1 MLALLPKPT
10 LSGIQKKKLIPSAK
24 VGHDASVLTVKGF
37 MSCKRIVSMSAFAL
51 WTTSLIHGESGVS
64 IPLS

>member
-10 LSGIQKKKLIPSAK
+10 LSGIQKKKLIPIAK

-37 MSCKRIVSMSAFAL
+37 MSYKCIVSMSAFAL
-51 WTTSLIHGESGVS
+51 GTSLVHGEGGII